1 MEMIRFT
8 RNYNYFQMFATILVA
23 IVILFLYTEIYSNT
37 KIIINFN
44 KLKKKFK
51 EKADYMNHTNITN
64 SDLIQEI
71 KIKNN
76 LIKTPPRLTP
86 KANRFYRAKSR
97 ILKGLYLQKFCRK
110 EESSGKQQNFSL
122 KQINESLLLDSKNF
136 TLNNLYSNPNC
147 NNTNWRLETL
157 LPGYDLA
164 IHHYKPT
171 SIYLEPANLCEKY
184 ILPLALIGVI
194 SHFDAFGRREIVC

>member
-1 MEMIRFT
+1 MIRFT

-76 LIKTPPRLTP
+76 LIKTPPRLKVKTT
-86 KANRFYRAKSR
+86 RFYRAKSR
-97 ILKGLYLQKFCRK
+97 KNFVKKKNHQ
-110 EESSGKQQNFSL
+110 ESSRTFL
-122 KQINESLLLDSKNF
+122 
-136 TLNNLYSNPNC
+136 
-147 NNTNWRLETL
+147 
-157 LPGYDLA
+157 
-164 IHHYKPT
+164 
-171 SIYLEPANLCEKY
+171 
-184 ILPLALIGVI
+184 
-194 SHFDAFGRREIVC
+194 